1 MIIEKINC
9 PADVKTLS
17 GDQLETLAGEL
28 RQGVLNRVSKGGG
41 HVGPNLG
48 VVELTVALA
57 RVFDFP
63 ADKIVF
69 DVSHQIYPYK
79 MLTGRAHGFTD
90 EARFGEVSGYASP
103 LEAPEFDTFQ
113 VGHTS
118 TSVALAAGLQK
129 ARDMRGGKENI
140 IALIGDGSLSGGEA
154 FEGFD
159 VAAEAGSKII
169 IIVNDNDISIA
180 ENHGG
185 LYANLKLLRETSG
198 KAECNFFKA
207 MGYDYYF
214 VPDGNNIGALV
225 EAFEK
230 VKVVN
235 CPAVVHVCTEKGHG
249 YAPAASRKEEFH
261 YCAPFSLD
269 TGRPLSAGGENFS
282 DLLGKYLVNRA
293 ASDPKTVV
301 VIAGI
306 PGAMGLN
313 HEMRQ
318 ALGSQ
323 YIDVGIAEECAAAV
337 SSGLAKGG
345 MRPVWSVFGTFIQR
359 AYDQIA
365 QDICINGNAAVINVA
380 GCSAFGMNDVTHACL
395 ADIPMLSHIPGLVYL
410 APATWEEFI
419 AMENWALDQNAQ
431 PVAIRMPVA
440 VVHADKPCDSDFSRL
455 NTYKTMHRGSRVAII
470 ALGNF
475 YQKGES
481 VAALLAKE
489 KIDATLVNPRFITGV
504 DEDLLNSLTA
514 DHELVVT
521 LEDGFIDGGFGERIA
536 RHFAATSMRV
546 LCKGIAKGLYDRFNA
561 NELLAA
567 NRLLDEQ
574 IAADILAILQRK

>member
-48 VVELTVALA
+48 VVEMTVALA

-103 LEAPEFDTFQ
+103 IEAPEFDTFQ

-169 IIVNDNDISIA
+169 IIVNDNGISIA

-235 CPAVVHVCTEKGHG
+235 CPVVVHVCTEKGHG

-261 YCAPFSLD
+261 YCAPFSLA
-269 TGRPLSAGGENFS
+269 TGQPLSAGGENFS

-293 ASDPKTVV
+293 AADPKTVI

-306 PGAMGLN
+306 PGAMGLSP
-313 HEMRQ
+313 EMRQ

-419 AMENWALDQNAQ
+419 AMENWALDQNAH
-431 PVAIRMPVA
+431 PVA
-440 VVHADKPCDSDFSRL
+440 VRVPVAVTHSDKPCDSDFSRL
-455 NTYKTMHRGSRVAII
+455 NTYKITHRGNKVAII
-470 ALGNF
+470 ALGGF
-475 YQKGES
+475 YQKGEN

-504 DEDLLNSLTA
+504 DKDLLNGLIA
-514 DHELVVT
+514 NHELVVT
-521 LEDGFIDGGFGERIA
+521 LEDGFLDGGFGERIA
-536 RHFAATSMRV
+536 RHFAATNMRV
-546 LCKGIAKGLYDRFNA
+546 ICRGVAKGLYDRFDA
-561 NELLAA
+561 NKLLAA

-574 IAADILAILQRK
+574 IAGDILANLRRK